1 MSWMRHLVAG
11 IRKACERFGYE
22 QTPLAFFFGN
32 VRIENVP
39 AEDHK
44 RIVAIC
50 ELDVAGEKSKAIT
63 VPSETRL
70 HFKVWLPP
78 GTSVSSWVGLG
89 TENDSRWEG
98 SVEFGLGVE
107 TAGSVVILSRCTAVA
122 SPRGGHRKWRRISAD
137 LSAFAG
143 REVSL
148 VLQTS
153 GGQSGETGRV
163 AFWGNPRLLR
173 KRSSREKISKIGVRL
188 QVGGI
193 SALFATVLQAFHDA
207 PGTGSSSAEYQRWI
221 RKHALTPADL
231 DRIQR
236 EIEEFRYRPVFSVIT
251 PVHNTDSHFLT
262 QCIESVRIQLYPHW
276 ELSLFDDGSTQPG
289 VLEILRRYEGLDSRI
304 KVGHSP
310 TSLGISRASNEALA
324 KATGDYVVALD
335 HDDELALEAL
345 YEVAKL
351 LQKHAEADIIY
362 SDEDKLELD
371 GTRSEPFFKPDWS
384 PEYLLSCM
392 YTSHLGVYRREL
404 VNAVGPFRTGFEGCQ
419 DYDLM
424 LRLVEQTQKVFHI
437 PKILYHWRKVPG
449 STAGDA
455 DAKPYKTEAAR
466 RALEEHTRRRG
477 LSAEVLNTD
486 RPHAFRVKF
495 GLIERPLVSII
506 IPVKDGLLLRD
517 CLNSII
523 EKTRYPHYEITIV
536 DNGSTTR
543 EMKDLLA
550 GLKHPV
556 IPFPGPFNF
565 SRINNVTVQHTKGK
579 YLLFLNFDTR
589 VISPDWITALLEF
602 TQQREIG
609 ITGAKLYYPDG
620 RIQHAGVILGLH
632 GVAGHSHRNFSGS
645 SRGYF
650 NALFVTRNCS
660 AVTAA
665 CMMIRRE
672 VFELVGGFDEHL
684 AVCYNDVDLCL
695 RVREAGFRIV
705 WTPYAELYHHEGVL
719 RGYTVNPKEV
729 EYMKARWGDA
739 LLHDPYYNEN
749 LTLHGENFDLRL

>member
-11 IRKACERFGYE
+11 IRRAYERFGYE
-22 QTPLAFFFGN
+22 QTSLAFFFDT
-32 VRIENVP
+32 VRVESVP
-39 AEDHK
+39 TEDHK
-44 RIVAIC
+44 QIATIC
-50 ELDVAGEKSKAIT
+50 ELDVAGEKNKAIA

-70 HFKVWLPP
+70 YFKVWLPP
-78 GTSVSSWVGLG
+78 STRVSSWVGLG
-89 TENDSRWEG
+89 AENDPRWEG
-98 SVEFGLGVE
+98 RVEFGLGVE
-107 TAGSVVILSRCTAVA
+107 TAGSVVILSRCTAMA
-122 SPRGGHRKWRRISAD
+122 SSRGGHRKWRRISAD

-193 SALFATVLQAFHDA
+193 SALVATGLQAFRDA
-207 PGTGSSSAEYQRWI
+207 PGTGISSAGYQSWI
-221 RKHALTPADL
+221 RKHALTSADQ

-251 PVHNTDSHFLT
+251 PVYNTDSHFLT
-262 QCIESVRIQLYPHW
+262 QCIESVRRQLYPHW

-289 VLEILRRYEGLDSRI
+289 ILEILRKYEALDSRI

-310 TSLGISRASNEALA
+310 TNLGISRASNLALA
-324 KATGDYVVALD
+324 KVTGDYVATLD
-335 HDDELALEAL
+335 PDDELAPEAL
-345 YEVAKL
+345 YDVARL
-351 LQKHAEADIIY
+351 LQKHPEADIVY
-362 SDEDKLELD
+362 SDEDKLEFD

-404 VNAVGPFRTGFEGCQ
+404 VNAVGGFRPGFEACQ

-424 LRLVEQTQKVFHI
+424 LRLVEITQRVLHI
-437 PKILYHWRKVPG
+437 PKVLYHWRKVQD
-449 STAGDA
+449 STAA
-455 DAKPYKTEAAR
+455 DAGAKLYATEAGR
-466 RALEEHTRRRG
+466 KALEDYTRRRG

-486 RPHAFRVKF
+486 RPLTFRVKF
-495 GLIERPLVSII
+495 DLKEKPLVSII
-506 IPVKDGLLLRD
+506 IPCRDDLLLRD
-517 CLNSII
+517 CLRSVA
-523 EKTRYPHYEITIV
+523 EKTTYPRYEIIIV

-543 EMKDLLA
+543 EMKEFFA
-550 GLKHPV
+550 GLKYPV
-556 IPFPGPFNF
+556 IPFPEPFNF
-565 SRINNVTVQHTKGK
+565 SRINNLAVRHAKGN
-579 YLLFLNFDTR
+579 YLIFLNSDTR
-589 VISPDWITALLEF
+589 VISPDWISALLEF
-602 TQQREIG
+602 TQQSEIG

-672 VFELVGGFDEHL
+672 VFELVGGFDECL

-695 RVREAGFRIV
+695 RVRETGFRIV
-705 WTPYAELYHHEGVL
+705 WTPYAELYHHEMVV
-719 RGYTVNPKEV
+719 RGHTINPEEV

-749 LTLHGENFDLRL
+749 LTLHGEDFSLRF